1 MRISDWSSDVCSSD
15 LEHIAAAN
23 GAQVELQIPAGDGT
37 PVLVND
43 PALTAR
49 AHDSLVRAAGPG
61 KVIEVDPITGA
72 EDFADYANLVPS
84 VFFFVGATP
93 PDRDMKTVA
102 SNQDRKSTRLNSSH

>member
-1 MRISDWSSDVCSSD
+1 MA
-15 LEHIAAAN
+15 EHIAAAN

-102 SNQDRKSTRLNSSH
+102 RNHSPDFYVDEAATQIGRAHV

>member
-1 MRISDWSSDVCSSD
+1 MKLHPPNSQR
-15 LEHIAAAN
+15 
-23 GAQVELQIPAGDGT
+23 PAT
-37 PVLVND
+37 LFPCTTLFRSPVPVND